1 MGIISLTNTNK
12 LYWLG
17 RYSERVYTTIRLFG
31 ASFDRL
37 IEGEE
42 LGGIGAFCASLNIPN
57 IYTSGDDFV
66 ERYLFDEQNP
76 DSVLANLTR
85 AYDNA
90 MTLREEIGSECLSY
104 IQLAIYAMNSLKG
117 DESPMFGMQRVIDDI
132 LAFWGLTDDIIPDE
146 NLRNI
151 IKVGKRVERLDL
163 YARLHGSKSDIQ
175 REVSRLA
182 VRISRTNLQYDQA
195 DIDRLKA
202 LAEAEEMPYDE
213 IVTLVDNLVK
223 I

>member
-1 MGIISLTNTNK
+1 MGIVSLMNTDK

-31 ASFDRL
+31 ESFDQL
-37 IEGEE
+37 IEGDEQS
-42 LGGIGAFCASLNIPN
+42 IDAFCMSLNIPN

-66 ERYLFDEQNP
+66 ERYLFDPANS

-90 MTLREEIGSECLSY
+90 MTLREEIGSECVSY
-104 IQLAIYAMNSLKG
+104 IQLAIYAMNSLRG
-117 DESPMFGMQRVIDDI
+117 NQGPMFGLQKVLDDI
-132 LAFWGLTDDIIPDE
+132 LAFWGLTDDMIPDE
-146 NLRNI
+146 NVRNI

-163 YARLHGSKSDIQ
+163 FARLHLPQKDIL

-182 VRISRTNLQYDQA
+182 VRISRTNLQYAQA
-195 DIDRLKA
+195 DIERLKV
-202 LAEAEEMPYDE
+202 LATAEKMDYHE
-213 IVTLVDNLVK
+213 IVALVDGLVR

>member
-1 MGIISLTNTNK
+1 MGIVSLTNTDK

-31 ASFDRL
+31 ESFDHL
-37 IEGEE
+37 IEGEVQS
-42 LGGIGAFCASLNIPN
+42 IGTFCASLNIPN

-66 ERYLFDEQNP
+66 ERYLFDAENP

-90 MTLREEIGSECLSY
+90 MTLREEIGSECVSY
-104 IQLAIYAMNSLKG
+104 IQLAIYAMNSLRG
-117 DESPMFGMQRVIDDI
+117 SENPMFGLQKVVDDI

-146 NLRNI
+146 NVRNI

-163 YARLHGSKSDIQ
+163 YARLRLPQKDIL
-175 REVSRLA
+175 REVRRLS
-182 VRISRTNLQYDQA
+182 VRISRTNLQYAQA
-195 DIDRLKA
+195 DIDRLMA
-202 LAEAEEMPYDE
+202 LAMAGETAYDE
-213 IVTLVDNLVK
+213 IVALVDGLVK